1 MKVLVLA
8 QEIGGNAPGILY
20 ERLLSAMSSLCQL
33 DIATCS
39 YRPSVP
45 DRPGLS
51 DEVSAHETLGKTVAV
66 LLDRQGLDFLSSG
79 PSAAE
84 PARRGV

>member
-20 ERLLSAMSSLCQL
+20 ERMLSGMSSLCQL

-45 DRPGLS
+45 IRTGRVFQMKYPRM
-51 DEVSAHETLGKTVAV
+51 KY
-66 LLDRQGLDFLSSG
+66 Q
-79 PSAAE
+79 
-84 PARRGV
+84 

>member
-20 ERLLSAMSSLCQL
+20 ERMLSGMSSLCQL

-39 YRPSVP
+39 YQPSVSI
-45 DRPGLS
+45 RTGR
-51 DEVSAHETLGKTVAV
+51 V
-66 LLDRQGLDFLSSG
+66 LWI
-79 PSAAE
+79 
-84 PARRGV
+84 RRTGWHPP